1 MITSLVMQKSSMTLK
16 ATVFARKD
24 HVYNVTSIANGAL
37 NTDFKSKL
45 ISIPMANAS
54 AIHECEFP

>member
-1 MITSLVMQKSSMTLK
+1 MITVTSLIVQKSSMTLK

-24 HVYNVTSIANGAL
+24 HVYNVTSITNGVL

-45 ISIPMANAS
+45 ISIPTANV
-54 AIHECEFP
+54 ICNT